1 MRYYA
6 KKVRE
11 RSSVFAAILSVCKEI
26 ERVILLTCVCFI
38 AFPATLL
45 FGLIIGVGDLC
56 DLYTSFRKARK

>member
-6 KKVRE
+6 KNVRE
-11 RSSVFAAILSVCKEI
+11 RSSVFAAILSVCQGIK
-26 ERVILLTCVCFI
+26 RVILLTCVCFI

-56 DLYTSFRKARK
+56 DLYTSFKKARK